1 MLGADNQS
9 RFPPPGTFSGP
20 IEARA
25 GNGVIDWRA
34 RDPCAEDL
42 DGGTMTKAR
51 QDRLL
56 ALLGRD
62 ADWATAASLADL
74 LGVTPRSIRSYV
86 TAVNARVPSGLAIE
100 SGPSGYRAGPDAAAA
115 LRATGTDAGTPR
127 DRLHTLV
134 RALLDSEDGIDVFA
148 TADALHVSAAT
159 LDADLARV
167 RGLLGGTELTL
178 ERSASTARLRGTEMA
193 QRRLLSKLAHD
204 EMDAGSFDLDALRR
218 TLGTGSVGA
227 QAFGPFK
234 AELVTELG
242 GMGYF
247 VNEFGIGDVVMHIAI
262 AADRI
267 TRDRAL
273 EGTVAEPSDAHRA
286 VAELLGRLTRVH
298 LGVELGAGD
307 RQHLATLVLTRV
319 VAPGAQRGSDDA
331 RARVDSEVESTV
343 RDIVER
349 AAAEFL
355 VDIAHED
362 FVLRLALHVQ
372 NLLHRSREQAWSR
385 NPLTR
390 SLKSTYPM
398 IFEVAVF
405 IASDL
410 HERLGIPIL
419 DDEIAYIAMHIGGR
433 LERSRRADSLLTATI
448 VCPGYYELHEL
459 LRSSVDRSLGQAI
472 EVVGVETRVDP
483 DWASIDTDL
492 ILTTIDAATPGD
504 RIVRIQPFL
513 TDADVDR
520 VQLAAGR
527 IRRGRRLARL
537 RSDLERYFDPSAFVR
552 GLDADRAEAGV
563 IRQLGGLLVAQGVID
578 DDYVARTLAREEL
591 SSTAF
596 TDALAVP
603 HAIGMTATRTHI
615 AIGIADPSIPWG
627 EGRVQVVALVAFSE
641 ADREAFQTVFE
652 QFVEVFS
659 ERDSVQRIVRR
670 GTDFAS
676 FLDELVAVIDG

>member
-1 MLGADNQS
+1 
-9 RFPPPGTFSGP
+9 
-20 IEARA
+20 
-25 GNGVIDWRA
+25 
-34 RDPCAEDL
+34 
-42 DGGTMTKAR
+42 MTRAR

-56 ALLGRD
+56 GLLVRD
-62 ADWATAASLADL
+62 PDWVTAATLADS

-86 TAVNARVPSGLAIE
+86 TAINARVPEGSAIE
-100 SGPSGYRAGPDAAAA
+100 SGPLGYRAGADAAAA
-115 LRATGTDAGTPR
+115 QRATGVVDAPR

-134 RALLDSEDGIDVFA
+134 RALLDAPEGIDVFE
-148 TADALHVSAAT
+148 TADGLHVSPAT

-193 QRRLLSKLAHD
+193 QRRLLSRLAHD
-204 EMDAGSFDLDALRR
+204 EMDAGSFDLVALRR
-218 TLGTGSVGA
+218 TLGAGSVGA

-234 AELVTELG
+234 SDLVAELGAL
-242 GMGYF
+242 GYF
-247 VNEFGIGDVVMHIAI
+247 VNEFGIADVVMHIAI
-262 AADRI
+262 AADR
-267 TRDRAL
+267 TARDRGLVVSGDDARPAQQ
-273 EGTVAEPSDAHRA
+273 EVADIIA
-286 VAELLGRLTRVH
+286 RLADRH
-298 LGVELGAGD
+298 LGVTLGAGD
-307 RQHLATLVLTRV
+307 LAHLSTLVLTRV
-319 VAPGAQRGSDDA
+319 VAPGEDSQDHA
-331 RARVDSEVESTV
+331 RARLDP
-343 RDIVER
+343 DVER
-349 AAAEFL
+349 AVRDVVGQAASEFL

-362 FVLRLALHVQ
+362 FILRLALHVQ
-372 NLLHRSREQAWSR
+372 NLLHRSRAQAWSR

-405 IASDL
+405 IANGL
-410 HERLGIPIL
+410 HERLDIPLL
-419 DDEIAYIAMHIGGR
+419 DDEIAYIAMHVGGR
-433 LERSRRADSLLTATI
+433 LERSRRADQLLTATI

-483 DWASIDTDL
+483 DWSSIDTDL
-492 ILTTIDAATPGD
+492 VLTTIDPVGAGERAE

-513 TDADVDR
+513 TEADVER
-520 VQLAAGR
+520 VQTAAGR
-527 IRRGRRLARL
+527 VRRARRLARL
-537 RSDLERYFDPSAFVR
+537 RTELERYFSSAAFVH
-552 GLDADRAEAGV
+552 GLDGLDEEGV
-563 IRQLGGLLVAQGVID
+563 IRRLGALLTAQGVID
-578 DDYVARTLAREEL
+578 DDYVERTIQRERL

-603 HAIGMTATRTHI
+603 HAIGMTATRTAI
-615 AIGIADPSIPWG
+615 AIGIADPSMRWG

-670 GTDFAS
+670 AS
-676 FLDELVAVIDG
+676 SFGGFLDELVAVVDG